1 MFRIAVV
8 DDNLEYAQFVKK
20 KIHEIFYRE
29 KVVCDVEVFDKPMAF
44 LCEVL
49 EEDAFDVCFLDIEMP
64 SMNGLELGRQ
74 LRKFGNRI
82 IIVYLTVHEE
92 FVRTGYE
99 VKALDYICKKD
110 IKRDLPVV
118 LRRLSE
124 ESVDDRK
131 NVYLITERL
140 RTERVLYEEIIYVF
154 RRGQNVVFALTRGEV
169 MERNALQRV
178 MYKLKGRE
186 FVQIERGYIVNL
198 NHIVRIKAREV
209 YLTNGLSFR
218 ASKER
223 IDEVRERMQE
233 YWGGSR

>member
-20 KIHEIFYRE
+20 KIHEILYRE

-140 RTERVLYEEIIYVF
+140 RTERVL
-154 RRGQNVVFALTRGEV
+154 
-169 MERNALQRV
+169 
-178 MYKLKGRE
+178 
-186 FVQIERGYIVNL
+186 
-198 NHIVRIKAREV
+198 
-209 YLTNGLSFR
+209 
-218 ASKER
+218 
-223 IDEVRERMQE
+223 
-233 YWGGSR
+233 

>member
-1 MFRIAVV
+1 M
-8 DDNLEYAQFVKK
+8 DWNW
-20 KIHEIFYRE
+20 
-29 KVVCDVEVFDKPMAF
+29 
-44 LCEVL
+44 
-49 EEDAFDVCFLDIEMP
+49 
-64 SMNGLELGRQ
+64 GRQ
-74 LRKFGNRI
+74 LRKFDNRI